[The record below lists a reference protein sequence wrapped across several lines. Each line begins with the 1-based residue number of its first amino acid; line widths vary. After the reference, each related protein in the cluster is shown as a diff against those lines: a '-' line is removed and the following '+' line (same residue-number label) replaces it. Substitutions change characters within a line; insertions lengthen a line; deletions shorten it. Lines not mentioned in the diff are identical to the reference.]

1 MSTASMVRLVRSL
14 PRVWRVVLP
23 IVAAAVCLVASQFVS
38 PFPAYVLLMLGL
50 GLILDAL
57 LAMMPTTGGL
67 WAHKQ

>member
-1 MSTASMVRLVRSL
+1 MLWLVRSL
-14 PRVWRVVLP
+14 PRLWRVILP
-23 IVAAAVCLVASQFVS
+23 IIAAVVSMVTSQFMA

-67 WAHKQ
+67 WAHRQ